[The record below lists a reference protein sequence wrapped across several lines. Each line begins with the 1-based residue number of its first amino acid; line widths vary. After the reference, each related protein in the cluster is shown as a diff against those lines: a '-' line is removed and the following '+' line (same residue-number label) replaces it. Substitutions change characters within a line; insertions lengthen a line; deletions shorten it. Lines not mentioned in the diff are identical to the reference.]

1 LGRARLERVGS
12 GSELPDWNPKHFLDT
27 AEMTYAFAIGYDW
40 LYHVWTPEQRT
51 VLRTAMVT
59 EGFEPAL
66 IAYRSPGK
74 GVGWWVTSEHNWNQ
88 VCHGGIGIGALVL
101 ADEEPQRAGEIL
113 TNVVRYLPLAMK
125 HFAPDG
131 AWDEGPGY
139 WSYAT
144 QYNVAILAALQTALG
159 TDYGLSQIPGFDQTG
174 NFPVYI
180 AGPIGRTFNY
190 ADGGDRAGGAAQL
203 FWLAS
208 RFNKPGWA
216 SYQMNFAER
225 SPNAFDMLWGASWSA
240 PQSGTTTTASV
251 FPLDRYFRDAEVVTM
266 RSAWNDPNATFV
278 GFKAGDNKANHS
290 HLDLAPLCWTRW
302 VIAGH
307 SIWRVIITACPAI
320 LAANAGTTIACAPK
334 DRTPLC

>member
-27 AEMTYAFAIGYDW
+27 AEMTYAFC
-40 LYHVWTPEQRT
+40 HR
-51 VLRTAMVT
+51 LRLAVPRVDARAAHRIAHRNGN

-208 RFNKPGWA
+208 ALTSRLGKLSDELRRA
-216 SYQMNFAER
+216 
-225 SPNAFDMLWGASWSA
+225 
-240 PQSGTTTTASV
+240 
-251 FPLDRYFRDAEVVTM
+251 
-266 RSAWNDPNATFV
+266 
-278 GFKAGDNKANHS
+278 
-290 HLDLAPLCWTRW
+290 LAQRL
-302 VIAGH
+302 
-307 SIWRVIITACPAI
+307 
-320 LAANAGTTIACAPK
+320 
-334 DRTPLC
+334 